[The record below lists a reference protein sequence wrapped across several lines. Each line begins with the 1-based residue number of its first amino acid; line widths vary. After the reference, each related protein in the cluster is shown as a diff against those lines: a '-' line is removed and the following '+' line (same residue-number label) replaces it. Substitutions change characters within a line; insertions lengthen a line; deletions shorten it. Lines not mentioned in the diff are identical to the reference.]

1 MFEHVHAALRRIQR
15 EVAQVL
21 DAAQINAICQELGYR
36 FRQRVLDP
44 VTTIHLF
51 VVQILNGN
59 FAIARLKDF
68 TDRVFSEAAY
78 CNARIRLPLKVLQTL
93 LQRVGSA
100 WQPTMNDH
108 GRWRGH
114 RTFHADG
121 SSFSMPDTP
130 ELQREFGQPGNQ
142 RPGCGFPVAHVLTLF
157 HAGTG
162 FLLKVLAAPLRTH
175 DMQQVPHL
183 HPELQAGDV
192 LIADRAFCSFA
203 HFALLLARKLHGL
216 FRAHQ
221 KLLISFRPGRA
232 FNGPETGRRRKGLP
246 CSRWLRRLGVRD
258 QLVEYFKPKDRPEW
272 MSEAEFAALPASLIL
287 RELRY
292 QVLERGRRT
301 KQVTLV
307 TTLLDPEAYPAQE
320 LAELYGQR
328 WQIETNLRHLKQTMK
343 MDILHCQTVDGVL
356 KELTVFALVY
366 NLVRAVMHAAS
377 LRQEVAVDR
386 ISFADALG

>member
-1 MFEHVHAALRRIQR
+1 MFQYVHAALRRIQR

-21 DAAQINAICQELGYR
+21 DPAQIAAVCREAGYH
-36 FRQRVLDP
+36 FRRRILDP

-51 VVQILNGN
+51 VIQILNGN

-78 CNARIRLPLKVLQTL
+78 CRARSRLPLKVLQTL
-93 LQRVGSA
+93 LQRVA
-100 WQPTMNDH
+100 AAFRPTMDDH
-108 GRWRGH
+108 GRWHGH
-114 RTFHADG
+114 RTFHVDG

-142 RPGCGFPVAHVLTLF
+142 RPGCGFPVAHLLTLF

-175 DMQQVPHL
+175 DMSQVAHL
-183 HPELQAGDV
+183 HPELEEGDI
-192 LIADRAFCSFA
+192 LIGDRGFCSYV
-203 HFALLLARKLHGL
+203 HFALLLGRQLHGV

-221 KLLISFRPGRA
+221 QLTIDFRPGRA
-232 FNGPETGRRRKGLP
+232 CNGPGSGRHRKGLP
-246 CSRWLRRLGVRD
+246 CSCWLRRLGVCD
-258 QLVEYFKPKDRPEW
+258 QLVEYFKPKIRPQW
-272 MSEAEFAALPASLIL
+272 MSPAEFAALPASLTL

-292 QVLERGRRT
+292 QVEQRGCRT
-301 KQVTLV
+301 REVTLV
-307 TTLLDPEAYPAQE
+307 TTLLDSHQYPAQS
-320 LAELYGQR
+320 LADLYGHR
-328 WQIETNLRHLKQTMK
+328 WQIETNLRHLKRTMK
-343 MDILHCQTVDGVL
+343 MDVLHCETVAGVL

-366 NLVRAVMHAAS
+366 NLVRTVMHAAAG
-377 LRQEVAVDR
+377 RQEVPVER

>member
-1 MFEHVHAALRRIQR
+1 MFPAVHTALRRIQG
-15 EVAQVL
+15 EVAHVL
-21 DAAQINAICQELGYR
+21 DHDAILAVCRAVGYR

-51 VVQILNGN
+51 VIQILHGN

-68 TDRVFSEAAY
+68 TDAVFSEAAY
-78 CNARIRLPLKVLQTL
+78 CKARCRLPLQVLQAL
-93 LQRVGSA
+93 LQRVAAA
-100 WQPTMNDH
+100 WQPTMNEY
-108 GRWRGH
+108 GRWHGH
-114 RTFHADG
+114 RTFHVDG
-121 SSFSMPDTP
+121 SGFSMPDTP
-130 ELQREFGQPGNQ
+130 ELQQHFGQPGGQ
-142 RPGCGFPVAHVLTLF
+142 QPGCGFPVAHILTLF

-162 FLLKVLAAPLRTH
+162 YLLSVLASPLRTH

-203 HFALLLARKLHGL
+203 HFALLLARGLHGV

-221 KLLISFRPGRA
+221 KLNISFRTDRPY
-232 FNGPETGRRRKGLP
+232 NGPDTGRHVNGLP

-258 QLVEYFKPKDRPEW
+258 QVVEYFKPKQKPTW
-272 MSEAEFAALPASLIL
+272 MSATDFEALPATLVL

-292 QVLERGRRT
+292 QIVERGRRT
-301 KQVTLV
+301 KWVTLV
-307 TTLLDPEAYPAQE
+307 TTLLDPLLYPAQD
-320 LAELYGQR
+320 LADLYGQR
-328 WQIETNLRHLKQTMK
+328 WNIETNLRHLKQTMK

-356 KELTVFALVY
+356 KELTMFAMVY
-366 NLVRAVMHAAS
+366 NLVRTVMQVAAA
-377 LRQEVAVDR
+377 RQQVSVDR

>member
-15 EVAQVL
+15 EIARVL
-21 DAAQINAICQELGYR
+21 DPAEIVGICQEVGCR

-78 CNARIRLPLKVLQTL
+78 CKARIRLPLKVLETL
-93 LQRVGSA
+93 LQRVGA
-100 WQPTMNDH
+100 AFRPTIDTH
-108 GRWRGH
+108 GRWHGH
-114 RTFHADG
+114 RTFHVDG

-130 ELQREFGQPGNQ
+130 ELQAAFGQPGNQ
-142 RPGCGFPVAHVLTLF
+142 KPGCGFPVAHILTLF

-175 DMQQVPHL
+175 DMDQVAQL
-183 HPELQAGDV
+183 HPEMQPGDV
-192 LIADRAFCSFA
+192 LIGDRGFCSFTQL
-203 HFALLLARKLHGL
+203 ALLLGRHLHGV

-221 KLLISFRPGRA
+221 RLRIDFRTGRAYNGPGR
-232 FNGPETGRRRKGLP
+232 GRWRKGLP
-246 CSRWLRRLGVRD
+246 HSRWLKRLGVQD
-258 QLVEYFKPKDRPEW
+258 QWVEYFKPKERPEW
-272 MSEAEFAALPASLIL
+272 LAAADFAALPASLTV

-292 QVLERGRRT
+292 QVLQRGCRT
-301 KQVTLV
+301 KSVTLV
-307 TTLLDPEAYPAQE
+307 TTLLDPHAYPALE
-320 LAELYGQR
+320 LADLYGQR

-343 MDILHCQTVDGVL
+343 MDVLHSKTKDGVL
-356 KELTVFALVY
+356 KELTVFALVF
-366 NLVRAVMHAAS
+366 NLVRTVTHAAAV
-377 LRQEVAVDR
+377 RQNVPVDR